1 MIFKSEKGS
10 PNQPAWEALLK
21 IITNFTADVS
31 CLQTQA
37 QHLYVNADPILKY
50 FLS

>member
-21 IITNFTADVS
+21 IITNFIAYVS
-31 CLQTQA
+31 CLQTQT
-37 QHLYVNADPILKY
+37 QY
-50 FLS
+50 